1 MKATL
6 LSIGDELALGQTV
19 DTNTAWVAAELAT
32 LGIHTLQHVT
42 VADNQV
48 ALVRVIREAAA
59 ATPLVIASGGLGPTA
74 DDLTRF
80 ALAEVL
86 GEALVTDDDAVA
98 HVRSFFER
106 IGRPMP
112 ESNTVQAQRPVSAA
126 FIANPVG
133 TAPGLLATVGSATC
147 FFTPGVPSEMK
158 RMFADHV
165 RPWVVEQAAAA
176 GERAP
181 AILTT
186 KIDTF
191 GLGESEVSEKLG
203 TLMARDRNPTV
214 GTTVSGGLCS
224 VRIRSENTDA
234 ARAEA
239 ELEET
244 AQQVEAAVGDAAF
257 GRNGATLEA
266 AVQTLLIDGGHTVAT
281 AESCTGGQLAARLTA
296 NAGSSACMLGG
307 WVVYSNAMKTS
318 QLGVDTALLAE
329 HGAVSAPVAEALARG
344 ARERSGADFALSTT
358 GIAGPGGGTDA
369 KPVGTVWIALATAAG
384 VTARRAN
391 LNGSRDRVQDR
402 SVKCALQ
409 MLRYHLLGRP
419 LEGIHWLSTAEVATA

>member
-1 MKATL
+1 MRATL

-19 DTNTAWVAAELAT
+19 DTNTAWIAAELAG

-42 VADNQV
+42 VADDHA

-59 ATPLVIASGGLGPTA
+59 ATPLVIASGGLGPTE

-86 GEALVTDDDAVA
+86 GEDLVLDDAAVE
-98 HVRSFFER
+98 HVRSFFNR

-112 ESNTVQAQRPVSAA
+112 EANSVQAKRPASAS
-126 FIANPVG
+126 FLPNPVG
-133 TAPGLLATVGSATC
+133 TAPGLRATITGSEL
-147 FFTPGVPSEMK
+147 FITPGVPFEMK
-158 RMFADHV
+158 RMFADQI
-165 RPWVVEQAAAA
+165 RPWVTAQAEVR
-176 GERAP
+176 GEPAP
-181 AILTT
+181 TILTT
-186 KIDTF
+186 KVNTF
-191 GLGESEVSEKLG
+191 GLGESEVSELLG
-203 TLMARDRNPTV
+203 DLMDRRRNPTI

-224 VRIRSENTDA
+224 VRIRSEHADA
-234 ARAEA
+234 ARARA
-239 ELEET
+239 ELDDSIGL
-244 AQQVEAAVGDAAF
+244 VESALGDAAF
-257 GRNGATLEA
+257 GRDDDTLEQV
-266 AVQTLLIDGGHTVAT
+266 VQQMLIDGGHTVAT

-307 WVVYSNAMKTS
+307 WVVYSNAMKTA
-318 QLGVDTALLAE
+318 QLGVPEALLSR
-329 HGAVSAPVAEALARG
+329 HGAVSRPVAEALAAG

-358 GIAGPGGGTDA
+358 GVAGPGGGTEA
-369 KPVGTVWIALATAAG
+369 KPVGTVWIALATPEGA
-384 VTARRAN
+384 TARLAS